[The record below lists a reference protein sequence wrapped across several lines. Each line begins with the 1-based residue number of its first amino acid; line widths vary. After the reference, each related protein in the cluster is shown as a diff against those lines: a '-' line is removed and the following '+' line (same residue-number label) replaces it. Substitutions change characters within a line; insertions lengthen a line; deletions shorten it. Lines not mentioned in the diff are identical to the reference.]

1 MSTTFRSKYL
11 ITADNRQA
19 KQAFQEIDAIQKKSF
34 SGRGGS
40 GVADVF
46 GGNLAS
52 QAVSN
57 LTAKLYEGGQAIFN
71 YSQEVAG
78 AKLAFESLMGSA
90 TAAAK
95 HVKDL
100 EALSRSTPLK
110 FESIAGMSQRL
121 QGAGVEAGRVIEMIK
136 DIGNVAAATGK
147 LTEERMDGIG
157 LALSQVFTKGKVSA
171 EEMNQLAERGVPA
184 WRILSQQLG
193 KTTGE
198 LQKMAEKGE
207 ITADVM
213 ITAFQNFSKQNYG
226 NAMEKQAAVFGSAWQ
241 NILNVILQSSSK
253 MFKPA
258 TDAMAKFAADTAKS
272 LKDQE
277 KQFGQAGVMLGYAL
291 GEAIGKGIREWR
303 RSPDG
308 QDIALLFQNPQM
320 FFAKQLAGAIVGFQK
335 GNAGPQLLPPSIDY
349 TSPRS
354 PGQRRPGA
362 VTPGGTP
369 ASANIKAIQQQAEQ
383 QRRLAE
389 QMAERDLAAAIR
401 IEEMNFATIR
411 EQFGQQ
417 FDEILDVFGESGNIS
432 DLFTGMTTAMER
444 YKDSIGASLRFLEEL
459 ENRGRSAMTEHEQAL
474 LTAQQME
481 RRQEVVRE
489 GQQLAKKNNAI
500 LLEQHVKMGELVIA
514 RYEKEKE
521 IADEVERQAAAFREI
536 RQSMLMMP
544 GMDASG
550 EPNVFAPET
559 QPGFTDGL
567 FGQDGLNI
575 IRSEAMQIGQIY
587 QDLGSMVG
595 DTIGQMVQGVGSLVE
610 AWVLYGDL
618 GPNAVRKMTASILAG
633 LAAQAAVK
641 AIFQLAEGFA
651 ALFFNPAEAAAHF
664 KAAALYGA
672 VAIGAGLAGR
682 AIAGDS
688 FKEGGGKGSSSA
700 SAGASR
706 SSSASLTPISRQS
719 ETTFMSGRNPWQ
731 QANDRMAEVLERLEQ
746 KIKVMRPGDVIAA
759 GATQNPEAIGN
770 GFVNAVKRNASI
782 GTSAKKMMG

>member
-1 MSTTFRSKYL
+1 MSTTFRSRYL

-354 PGQRRPGA
+354 PGQQRRPGA
-362 VTPGGTP
+362 TPGGTP

-401 IEEMNFATIR
+401 IEEMNFSTIR

-444 YKDSIGASLRFLEEL
+444 YKDSISASIRFLEEL

-688 FKEGGGKGSSSA
+688 FKEGGRKGSSSA

-770 GFVNAVKRNASI
+770 GFVTAVKRNASI